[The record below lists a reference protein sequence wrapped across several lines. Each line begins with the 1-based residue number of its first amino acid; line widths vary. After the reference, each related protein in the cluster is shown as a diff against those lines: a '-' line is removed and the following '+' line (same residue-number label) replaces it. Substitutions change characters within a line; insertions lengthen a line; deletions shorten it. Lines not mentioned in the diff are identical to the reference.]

1 MFRALRIL
9 YRLYKLRWLIEESEL
24 VRYER
29 VHIPDKKAFYSV
41 YCRYLFTENGV
52 YPLYDSSSRIGEFK
66 DWFYSF
72 SERWWEFRHKL
83 VRFVAYLCK
92 ISFKEKFLSTKPTP
106 FKERIKS

>member
-52 YPLYDSSSRIGEFK
+52 YPLYDSSAELASSRIGFIRSVK
-66 DWFYSF
+66 DGGSSDTSLSASWHIF
-72 SERWWEFRHKL
+72 
-83 VRFVAYLCK
+83 VRLA
-92 ISFKEKFLSTKPTP
+92 S
-106 FKERIKS
+106 RKSS